1 MKLAILLVLN
11 HENEY
16 NTHEEGYSGVSDS
29 GLFGV
34 PMQIDV
40 DCMWSL
46 RGVSNYK
53 PFKHQPHRMVKHTQ
67 TNRWQSADEL
77 FECVGLFCGDGT

>member
-1 MKLAILLVLN
+1 MKLPILLVLN

-16 NTHEEGYSGVSDS
+16 KTHEEGYSGVSDS

-40 DCMWSL
+40 DWMWS
-46 RGVSNYK
+46 
-53 PFKHQPHRMVKHTQ
+53 
-67 TNRWQSADEL
+67 
-77 FECVGLFCGDGT
+77 

>member
-11 HENEY
+11 HESEY
-16 NTHEEGYSGVSDS
+16 KTHEEGSSGVSDS

-40 DCMWSL
+40 DWMWS
-46 RGVSNYK
+46 
-53 PFKHQPHRMVKHTQ
+53 
-67 TNRWQSADEL
+67 
-77 FECVGLFCGDGT
+77 